1 MSDILV
7 DAREWLADAPV
18 GARMGR
24 THDETCH
31 RRHLECL
38 VRRLVEEVERL
49 REERGKCVWTDC
61 DGSREFETACGEY
74 YAIRADLELYDYC
87 PFCGGLIEP
96 QDAAEDTD

>member
-18 GARMGR
+18 GERMGR

-49 REERGKCVWTDC
+49 REERRLREALWQACAKHTRLVYGNVFAPKPLPPGPETKEVGK
-61 DGSREFETACGEY
+61 
-74 YAIRADLELYDYC
+74 
-87 PFCGGLIEP
+87 
-96 QDAAEDTD
+96 